1 MELLKKEILEQ
12 AELGFAV
19 DIMEICK
26 LYISPIG
33 AVQSLTPEAE
43 SVTDFRTRIAV
54 NEGLKQKLRGVTA
67 SVTEVVK
74 SAPQISQIVNTVDGA
89 TDGRLRRR
97 SARGSKERS

>member
-12 AELGFAV
+12 VELGFAV
-19 DIMEICK
+19 DMMEICK

-33 AVQSLTPEAE
+33 AV
-43 SVTDFRTRIAV
+43 
-54 NEGLKQKLRGVTA
+54 EGLKQKLRGVTA

-74 SAPQISQIVNTVDGA
+74 SAPQISQIVSTVDGA

-97 SARGSKERS
+97 SARDSKERS